1 MGRSCTSARQLVST
15 LVWVRWSTT
24 LYFKWNQKWRNFIQ
38 WIPSGRHESFSPN
51 LELQQKKF
59 QFTKGGADRQL
70 NLWIY
75 PPPRPWR
82 DWPPSHC
89 PAFALF
95 PRSYSLTI
103 FIISKLLFFCKYTM
117 SKESW
122 KMSIIWPGTN
132 CSDIELE
139 RFFVLRMKCV
149 LAKRNAGLTNGGYK
163 VSHCTFCIIYPWL
176 IELIFSLRHIC
187 RKCDL
192 LFCPPQKIQKIQ
204 ICSQGDPLFCP
215 PQKIQKMQKYKCAD
229 KVIHCS
235 GYLKVKNSASDNLQ
249 FPNEQTRFHSKF
261 DE

>member
-1 MGRSCTSARQLVST
+1 
-15 LVWVRWSTT
+15 
-24 LYFKWNQKWRNFIQ
+24 
-38 WIPSGRHESFSPN
+38 
-51 LELQQKKF
+51 
-59 QFTKGGADRQL
+59 
-70 NLWIY
+70 
-75 PPPRPWR
+75 
-82 DWPPSHC
+82 
-89 PAFALF
+89 
-95 PRSYSLTI
+95 
-103 FIISKLLFFCKYTM
+103 M

-163 VSHCTFCIIYPWL
+163 VSHCTFCIIYPWWHSWS
-176 IELIFSLRHIC
+176 FSCDIYVESVIC
-187 RKCDL
+187 SYI
-192 LFCPPQKIQKIQ
+192 CPPQKIQ

-215 PQKIQKMQKYKCAD
+215 PQKIQKLQKYKYAD